1 MTELKGIP
9 KPGTRTW
16 GDGTRC
22 DECCNKDGCDDPT
35 HYDRTSK
42 YGCPHCLNTGYAL
55 WRKEGREAY
64 ELQKELIAEAKARA
78 NIATQKMN
86 EQFHN
91 ESVKSESEDKQIEER
106 VESWPQTYGILK

>member
-1 MTELKGIP
+1 MTEQG
-9 KPGTRTW
+9 
-16 GDGTRC
+16 
-22 DECCNKDGCDDPT
+22 
-35 HYDRTSK
+35 
-42 YGCPHCLNTGYAL
+42 
-55 WRKEGREAY
+55 
-64 ELQKELIAEAKARA
+64 LIAEAKARA